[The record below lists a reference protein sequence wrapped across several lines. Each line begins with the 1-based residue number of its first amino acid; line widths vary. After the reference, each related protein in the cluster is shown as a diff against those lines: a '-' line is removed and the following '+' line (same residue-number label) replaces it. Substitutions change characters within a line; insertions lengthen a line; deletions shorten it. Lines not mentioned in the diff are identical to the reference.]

1 MPRIVVGLISIGKR
15 LAVKVKPGGLTGCAE
30 LPSHI
35 GIERAIHKEKI
46 IKRIFPSVSR
56 WTFPVSNHT
65 NIGCHMSRPG
75 VQTRSRRSG
84 VQNPPYWPDTHM
96 GRLAS

>member
-15 LAVKVKPGGLTGCAE
+15 LAVKVKPGRLTGCAE

-56 WTFPVSNHT
+56 WTFPVFKSHEYRL
-65 NIGCHMSRPG
+65 SY
-75 VQTRSRRSG
+75 VSSG
-84 VQNPPYWPDTHM
+84 RAD
-96 GRLAS
+96 A

>member
-46 IKRIFPSVSR
+46 I
-56 WTFPVSNHT
+56 
-65 NIGCHMSRPG
+65 IGSYKCKYSC
-75 VQTRSRRSG
+75 
-84 VQNPPYWPDTHM
+84 
-96 GRLAS
+96 

>member
-46 IKRIFPSVSR
+46 IKRIFSIRQPLDKSHEYRLSYVS
-56 WTFPVSNHT
+56 
-65 NIGCHMSRPG
+65 
-75 VQTRSRRSG
+75 SG
-84 VQNPPYWPDTHM
+84 RAD
-96 GRLAS
+96 A